1 MLLVGPVGAGKS
13 TALRMAMTALS
24 GAANI
29 LADNVLITTYN
40 SLNGQVAQVLVKSRL
55 VTCFELDL
63 VDRNIA
69 VSIGTKTP
77 ATVLPYTRDI
87 DARTLPM
94 LEQMRDLQLEV
105 ERDAV
110 TRHKEICTLLIGR
123 MKTGVKGDS
132 ASESQSQNITLSTGK
147 EQYYYGSTS
156 LTLSASEHP
165 QFQNIQ
171 STDSTLMDMKDWY
184 VLAGYALNAS
194 KASKT
199 GLRIPKPSD
208 EDLKAVCRVLAA
220 SAPERRPRCQAPNIY
235 SLLSECPEIIN
246 IVEWFLMKI
255 VFYITVKVFIFHETI
270 ASQKLLHQLS

>member
-1 MLLVGPVGAGKS
+1 MLLVGPVGTGKS
-13 TALRMAMTALS
+13 SALRMAMTALS
-24 GAANI
+24 GAANL
-29 LADNVLITTYN
+29 LANNVLITTYN
-40 SLNGQVAQVLVKSRL
+40 SLNDQVAQVLVKSRL
-55 VTCFELDL
+55 VTWFELDL
-63 VDRNIA
+63 VNRDIA
-69 VSIGTKTP
+69 ESIGTKTP
-77 ATVLPYTRDI
+77 ATVLPYIRDI
-87 DARTLPM
+87 DARTLPT
-94 LEQMRDLQLEV
+94 LEQMRNLQLEV
-105 ERDAV
+105 ERDAA
-110 TRHKEICTLLIGR
+110 TRHKEICTLLIGL
-123 MKTGVKGDS
+123 MKTSVKGGS
-132 ASESQSQNITLSTGK
+132 ASESQSENITLSTGK

-184 VLAGYALNAS
+184 VLAGHALNAS

-199 GLRIPKPSD
+199 GLHIPKPSD

-220 SAPERRPRCQAPNIY
+220 SAPERRPRFQASNIY
-235 SLLSECPEIIN
+235 SLLSECPGIIN